1 MLLTSPRMTLPN
13 QKLHPSPHLNWP
25 MMVAL
30 SAIKQSVPNS
40 GVCPSKGLIK
50 AMVLSFKVL
59 FSNVHFAA
67 FTTYLCIYKQPH
79 IMDIKRVPV
88 SIYAEMTPN
97 PKVMKFV
104 SNKLLLQT
112 DSAEFRNIEEA
123 KPSPLA
129 TKLFH
134 FPFVKEVFISGN
146 YIAIAKYDV
155 VEWDDV
161 AQEVR
166 IFITEFLQDG
176 GVAVHEDQLAPAEA
190 AASEAE
196 DSPVVR
202 PEDLGEIE
210 GRIVD
215 ILEEYIKPAVAQDGG
230 NIAFMGYKD
239 KVVEV
244 QLQGA
249 CSGCPSSTMTLKNGI
264 LSILQKMLPTL
275 VDDVVAVNG

>member
-1 MLLTSPRMTLPN
+1 
-13 QKLHPSPHLNWP
+13 
-25 MMVAL
+25 MV
-30 SAIKQSVPNS
+30 V
-40 GVCPSKGLIK
+40 
-50 AMVLSFKVL
+50 SFKVL
-59 FSNVHFAA
+59 FSNVRFAT
-67 FTTYLCIYKQPH
+67 FTTYLCNHNQPH

-104 SNKLLLQT
+104 SNKMLLQT

-146 YIAIAKYDV
+146 YIAIAKFDV
-155 VEWDDV
+155 IEWDDV

-166 IFITEFLQDG
+166 VFITDFLQEG
-176 GVAVHEDQLAPAEA
+176 GVAVHEDELAPAEA
-190 AASEAE
+190 KEASSDGSPAVRSE
-196 DSPVVR
+196 DM
-202 PEDLGEIE
+202 GEIE

-239 KVVEV
+239 KIVEV

>member
-1 MLLTSPRMTLPN
+1 
-13 QKLHPSPHLNWP
+13 
-25 MMVAL
+25 
-30 SAIKQSVPNS
+30 
-40 GVCPSKGLIK
+40 
-50 AMVLSFKVL
+50 
-59 FSNVHFAA
+59 
-67 FTTYLCIYKQPH
+67 
-79 IMDIKRVPV
+79 MDIKRVPV

-146 YIAIAKYDV
+146 YIAIAKFDV
-155 VEWDDV
+155 IEWDDV

-166 IFITEFLQDG
+166 IFITEFLQEG
-176 GVAVHEDQLAPAEA
+176 GVAVN
-190 AASEAE
+190 
-196 DSPVVR
+196 
-202 PEDLGEIE
+202 EDLLVPKQEEIQESNGPVLSGEDKSE
-210 GRIVD
+210 VEQRIVD

-230 NIAFMGYKD
+230 NIAFIAYKD

-249 CSGCPSSTMTLKNGI
+249 CSGCPSSTMTLKSGI

-275 VDDVVAVNG
+275 VDDVIAINGSQLDYLKNKKGGQMPPFFILLYSAC

>member
-1 MLLTSPRMTLPN
+1 M
-13 QKLHPSPHLNWP
+13 
-25 MMVAL
+25 
-30 SAIKQSVPNS
+30 
-40 GVCPSKGLIK
+40 
-50 AMVLSFKVL
+50 
-59 FSNVHFAA
+59 
-67 FTTYLCIYKQPH
+67 
-79 IMDIKRVPV
+79 
-88 SIYAEMTPN
+88 
-97 PKVMKFV
+97 
-104 SNKLLLQT
+104 LLQT

-146 YIAIAKYDV
+146 YIAIAKFDV
-155 VEWDDV
+155 IEWDDV

-166 IFITEFLQDG
+166 VFITDFLQEG
-176 GVAVHEDQLAPAEA
+176 GVAVHEGQLKPAETVET
-190 AASEAE
+190 EA
-196 DSPVVR
+196 DGSPAVR
-202 PEDLGEIE
+202 DEDLGEIE

-230 NIAFMGYKD
+230 NIAFIGYKD
-239 KVVEV
+239 KIVEV

-275 VDDVVAVNG
+275 VDDVVAVNC

>member
-1 MLLTSPRMTLPN
+1 
-13 QKLHPSPHLNWP
+13 
-25 MMVAL
+25 MVAL
-30 SAIKQSVPNS
+30 SAVKQSVPNS
-40 GVCPSKGLIK
+40 GVCPSKGLMK

-59 FSNVHFAA
+59 FSNVRFAT

-104 SNKLLLQT
+104 SNKMLLQT

-146 YIAIAKYDV
+146 YIAIAKFDV
-155 VEWDDV
+155 IEWDDV

-166 IFITEFLQDG
+166 VFITDFLQEG
-176 GVAVHEDQLAPAEA
+176 GVAVHEDELAPAEA
-190 AASEAE
+190 KEASSDGSPAVRSE
-196 DSPVVR
+196 DM
-202 PEDLGEIE
+202 GEIE

-239 KVVEV
+239 KIVEV

>member
-1 MLLTSPRMTLPN
+1 
-13 QKLHPSPHLNWP
+13 
-25 MMVAL
+25 
-30 SAIKQSVPNS
+30 
-40 GVCPSKGLIK
+40 
-50 AMVLSFKVL
+50 
-59 FSNVHFAA
+59 
-67 FTTYLCIYKQPH
+67 
-79 IMDIKRVPV
+79 MDIKRVPV
-88 SIYAEMTPN
+88 SIYAEMTTN

-104 SNKLLLQT
+104 SNKMLLQT

-146 YIAIAKYDV
+146 YIAIAKFDV
-155 VEWDDV
+155 IEWDDV

-166 IFITEFLQDG
+166 VFITDFLQEG
-176 GVAVHEDQLAPAEA
+176 GVAVHEDELAPAEA
-190 AASEAE
+190 KEASSDGSPAVRSE
-196 DSPVVR
+196 DM
-202 PEDLGEIE
+202 GEIE

-239 KVVEV
+239 KIVEV

>member
-1 MLLTSPRMTLPN
+1 
-13 QKLHPSPHLNWP
+13 
-25 MMVAL
+25 
-30 SAIKQSVPNS
+30 
-40 GVCPSKGLIK
+40 
-50 AMVLSFKVL
+50 
-59 FSNVHFAA
+59 
-67 FTTYLCIYKQPH
+67 
-79 IMDIKRVPV
+79 MDIKRVPV

-146 YIAIAKYDV
+146 YIAIAKFDV
-155 VEWDDV
+155 VEWDAV

-166 IFITEFLQDG
+166 VFITEFLTEG
-176 GVAVHEDQLAPAEA
+176 GVAVHEDQLQPAESA
-190 AASEAE
+190 TSEA
-196 DSPVVR
+196 DGSLPVR
-202 PEDLGEIE
+202 PEDMGEIE

-239 KVVEV
+239 KIVEV

-264 LSILQKMLPTL
+264 LSILQKMLRVMRWQNLQNKKEMLISKNRQRRMTIL
-275 VDDVVAVNG
+275 NLHINQRLAMQLQKLNHQSIQTR

>member
-1 MLLTSPRMTLPN
+1 
-13 QKLHPSPHLNWP
+13 
-25 MMVAL
+25 
-30 SAIKQSVPNS
+30 
-40 GVCPSKGLIK
+40 
-50 AMVLSFKVL
+50 
-59 FSNVHFAA
+59 
-67 FTTYLCIYKQPH
+67 
-79 IMDIKRVPV
+79 MDIKRVPV

-146 YIAIAKYDV
+146 YIAIAKFDV
-155 VEWDDV
+155 VEWDAV

-166 IFITEFLQDG
+166 VFITDFLTEG
-176 GVAVHEDQLAPAEA
+176 GVAVHEDQLQPAESA
-190 AASEAE
+190 TSEA
-196 DSPVVR
+196 DGPPAVR
-202 PEDLGEIE
+202 PADMGEIE

-230 NIAFMGYKD
+230 NIAFIGYKD
-239 KVVEV
+239 KIVEV

>member
-1 MLLTSPRMTLPN
+1 MFTFSPNVIALTSARITLPY
-13 QKLHPSPHLNWP
+13 QKLHPSPQVKFP
-25 MMVAL
+25 IMVAF
-30 SAIKQSVPNS
+30 SAIKESFPIS
-40 GVCPSKGLIK
+40 GVYPRTERTIDIGSCFCGVNLYPENTLN
-50 AMVLSFKVL
+50 ME
-59 FSNVHFAA
+59 
-67 FTTYLCIYKQPH
+67 
-79 IMDIKRVPV
+79 IKRVPV

-104 SNKLLLQT
+104 SNKLLLQS
-112 DSAEFRNIEEA
+112 DSAEFRNIDEA

-146 YIAIAKYDV
+146 YIAIAKFDI

-166 IFITEFLQDG
+166 VFITEFLQDG
-176 GVAVHEDQLAPAEA
+176 GVAVHEEQLAPIQEEKAEQG
-190 AASEAE
+190 SG
-196 DSPVVR
+196 PVLN
-202 PEDLGEIE
+202 PEDLGEVE
-210 GRIVD
+210 ARIVD

-230 NIAFMGYKD
+230 NIAFMAYKD
-239 KVVEV
+239 KIVEV

-275 VDDVVAVNG
+275 VEDVVAVNG

>member
-1 MLLTSPRMTLPN
+1 
-13 QKLHPSPHLNWP
+13 
-25 MMVAL
+25 
-30 SAIKQSVPNS
+30 
-40 GVCPSKGLIK
+40 
-50 AMVLSFKVL
+50 
-59 FSNVHFAA
+59 
-67 FTTYLCIYKQPH
+67 
-79 IMDIKRVPV
+79 MDIKRVPV

-104 SNKLLLQT
+104 SNKMLLKA

-146 YIAIAKYDV
+146 YIAIAKFDI

-166 IFITEFLQDG
+166 IFITDFLQEG
-176 GVAVHEDQLAPAEA
+176 GVAVNEDQLETPKEEEASAEGTPLR
-190 AASEAE
+190 AE
-196 DSPVVR
+196 DV
-202 PEDLGEIE
+202 GEVE
-210 GRIVD
+210 QRIID
-215 ILEEYIKPAVAQDGG
+215 ILDEYIKPAVAQDGG
-230 NIAFMGYKD
+230 NIAFIGYKE
-239 KVVEV
+239 KIVEV

-275 VDDVVAVNG
+275 VEDVVAVNG

>member
-1 MLLTSPRMTLPN
+1 M
-13 QKLHPSPHLNWP
+13 
-25 MMVAL
+25 
-30 SAIKQSVPNS
+30 
-40 GVCPSKGLIK
+40 
-50 AMVLSFKVL
+50 
-59 FSNVHFAA
+59 
-67 FTTYLCIYKQPH
+67 
-79 IMDIKRVPV
+79 PV

-104 SNKLLLQT
+104 SNKLLLKS
-112 DSAEFRNIEEA
+112 DSAEFRNIDEA
-123 KPSPLA
+123 KLSPLA

-146 YIAIAKYDV
+146 YIAIAKFDI

-166 IFITEFLQDG
+166 VFITEFMQDG
-176 GVAVHEDQLAPAEA
+176 GVVVHEEQLIRSQEEKTELGSGPILN
-190 AASEAE
+190 
-196 DSPVVR
+196 PKN
-202 PEDLGEIE
+202 LGEVE
-210 GRIVD
+210 ARIVD

-230 NIAFMGYKD
+230 NIAFMAYKG
-239 KVVEV
+239 KIVEV

-275 VDDVVAVNG
+275 VDDVVAINE

>member
-1 MLLTSPRMTLPN
+1 
-13 QKLHPSPHLNWP
+13 
-25 MMVAL
+25 
-30 SAIKQSVPNS
+30 
-40 GVCPSKGLIK
+40 
-50 AMVLSFKVL
+50 
-59 FSNVHFAA
+59 
-67 FTTYLCIYKQPH
+67 
-79 IMDIKRVPV
+79 MDIKRVPV

-146 YIAIAKYDV
+146 YIAIAKFDV
-155 VEWDDV
+155 VEWDAV

-166 IFITEFLQDG
+166 VFITEFLTEG
-176 GVAVHEDQLAPAEA
+176 GVVVHEDQLQPAESA
-190 AASEAE
+190 TSEA
-196 DSPVVR
+196 DGSLPVR
-202 PEDLGEIE
+202 PEDMGEIE

-230 NIAFMGYKD
+230 NIAFMAYKD
-239 KVVEV
+239 KIVEV

>member
-1 MLLTSPRMTLPN
+1 
-13 QKLHPSPHLNWP
+13 
-25 MMVAL
+25 
-30 SAIKQSVPNS
+30 
-40 GVCPSKGLIK
+40 
-50 AMVLSFKVL
+50 
-59 FSNVHFAA
+59 
-67 FTTYLCIYKQPH
+67 
-79 IMDIKRVPV
+79 MDIKRVPV

-146 YIAIAKYDV
+146 YIAIAKFDV
-155 VEWDDV
+155 VERDAV

-166 IFITEFLQDG
+166 VFITEFLTQG
-176 GVAVHEDQLAPAEA
+176 GVAVHEDQLQPAESA
-190 AASEAE
+190 TSEA
-196 DSPVVR
+196 DGSLPVR
-202 PEDLGEIE
+202 PEDMGEIE

-239 KVVEV
+239 KIVEV

>member
-1 MLLTSPRMTLPN
+1 ME
-13 QKLHPSPHLNWP
+13 
-25 MMVAL
+25 
-30 SAIKQSVPNS
+30 
-40 GVCPSKGLIK
+40 
-50 AMVLSFKVL
+50 
-59 FSNVHFAA
+59 
-67 FTTYLCIYKQPH
+67 
-79 IMDIKRVPV
+79 IKRVPV

-104 SNKLLLQT
+104 SNKMLLKE
-112 DSAEFRNIEEA
+112 DHVEFRNIEEA

-146 YIAIAKYDV
+146 YIAIAKFDI

-166 IFITEFLQDG
+166 IFITDFLQEG
-176 GVAVHEDQLAPAEA
+176 GVAVNEDQLQPTQPTAAEGGDG
-190 AASEAE
+190 ASLPNLTVEE
-196 DSPVVR
+196 
-202 PEDLGEIE
+202 LGEVE
-210 GRIVD
+210 QRIVD
-215 ILEEYIKPAVAQDGG
+215 ILEEYVKPAVAQDGG
-230 NIAFMGYKD
+230 NIAFISYHD
-239 KVVEV
+239 KIVEV

-275 VDDVVAVNG
+275 VEDVVAVNA

>member
-1 MLLTSPRMTLPN
+1 
-13 QKLHPSPHLNWP
+13 
-25 MMVAL
+25 
-30 SAIKQSVPNS
+30 
-40 GVCPSKGLIK
+40 
-50 AMVLSFKVL
+50 
-59 FSNVHFAA
+59 
-67 FTTYLCIYKQPH
+67 
-79 IMDIKRVPV
+79 MDIKRVPV

-104 SNKLLLQT
+104 SNKMLLQA

-146 YIAIAKYDV
+146 YIAIAKFDI

-166 IFITEFLQDG
+166 IFITEFLQEG
-176 GVAVHEDQLAPAEA
+176 GVAVNEDQLETPKEEEANAE
-190 AASEAE
+190 STPLRVE
-196 DSPVVR
+196 DV
-202 PEDLGEIE
+202 GEVE
-210 GRIVD
+210 QRIID
-215 ILEEYIKPAVAQDGG
+215 ILDEYIKPAVAQDGG
-230 NIAFMGYKD
+230 NIAFIGYKD
-239 KVVEV
+239 KIVEV

>member
-1 MLLTSPRMTLPN
+1 
-13 QKLHPSPHLNWP
+13 
-25 MMVAL
+25 
-30 SAIKQSVPNS
+30 
-40 GVCPSKGLIK
+40 
-50 AMVLSFKVL
+50 
-59 FSNVHFAA
+59 
-67 FTTYLCIYKQPH
+67 
-79 IMDIKRVPV
+79 
-88 SIYAEMTPN
+88 
-97 PKVMKFV
+97 MKFV

-146 YIAIAKYDV
+146 YIAIAKFDV

-166 IFITEFLQDG
+166 VFITEFLTEG
-176 GVAVHEDQLAPAEA
+176 GVAVHEDQLKPAQE
-190 AASEAE
+190 EKAE
-196 DSPVVR
+196 EGKGPALN
-202 PEDLGEIE
+202 PEDLGEVE
-210 GRIVD
+210 ARIVD

-239 KVVEV
+239 KIV
-244 QLQGA
+244 G
-249 CSGCPSSTMTLKNGI
+249 STAARRLFGLSVFNDDIENGI

-275 VDDVVAVNG
+275 VDDVVGRTDKRTLNDSARSTTGPHFFIILRLS

>member
-1 MLLTSPRMTLPN
+1 M
-13 QKLHPSPHLNWP
+13 
-25 MMVAL
+25 
-30 SAIKQSVPNS
+30 
-40 GVCPSKGLIK
+40 
-50 AMVLSFKVL
+50 
-59 FSNVHFAA
+59 
-67 FTTYLCIYKQPH
+67 
-79 IMDIKRVPV
+79 PV

-104 SNKLLLQT
+104 SNKLLLKS
-112 DSAEFRNIEEA
+112 DSAEFRNIDEA
-123 KPSPLA
+123 KLSPLA

-146 YIAIAKYDV
+146 YIAIAKFDI

-166 IFITEFLQDG
+166 VFITEFMQDG
-176 GVAVHEDQLAPAEA
+176 GVVVHEEQLIRSQEEKTELGSGPILN
-190 AASEAE
+190 
-196 DSPVVR
+196 PKN
-202 PEDLGEIE
+202 LGEVE
-210 GRIVD
+210 ARIVD

-230 NIAFMGYKD
+230 NIAFMAYKE

-275 VDDVVAVNG
+275 VDDVVAINE

>member
-1 MLLTSPRMTLPN
+1 
-13 QKLHPSPHLNWP
+13 
-25 MMVAL
+25 
-30 SAIKQSVPNS
+30 
-40 GVCPSKGLIK
+40 
-50 AMVLSFKVL
+50 
-59 FSNVHFAA
+59 
-67 FTTYLCIYKQPH
+67 
-79 IMDIKRVPV
+79 MDIKRVPV

-104 SNKLLLQT
+104 SNKMLLQT

-146 YIAIAKYDV
+146 YIAIAKFDV
-155 VEWDDV
+155 IEWDDV

-166 IFITEFLQDG
+166 VFITDFLQEG
-176 GVAVHEDQLAPAEA
+176 GVAVHEDELAPAEA
-190 AASEAE
+190 KEASSDGSPAVRSE
-196 DSPVVR
+196 DM
-202 PEDLGEIE
+202 GEIE

-239 KVVEV
+239 KIVEV

>member
-1 MLLTSPRMTLPN
+1 
-13 QKLHPSPHLNWP
+13 
-25 MMVAL
+25 
-30 SAIKQSVPNS
+30 
-40 GVCPSKGLIK
+40 
-50 AMVLSFKVL
+50 
-59 FSNVHFAA
+59 
-67 FTTYLCIYKQPH
+67 
-79 IMDIKRVPV
+79 MDIKLVPV

-104 SNKLLLQT
+104 SNKMLLQT

-146 YIAIAKYDV
+146 YIAIAKFDV
-155 VEWDDV
+155 IEWDDV

-166 IFITEFLQDG
+166 VFITDFLQEG
-176 GVAVHEDQLAPAEA
+176 GVAVHEDELAPAEA
-190 AASEAE
+190 KEASSDGSPAVRSE
-196 DSPVVR
+196 DM
-202 PEDLGEIE
+202 GEIE

-239 KVVEV
+239 KIVEV

>member
-1 MLLTSPRMTLPN
+1 
-13 QKLHPSPHLNWP
+13 
-25 MMVAL
+25 
-30 SAIKQSVPNS
+30 
-40 GVCPSKGLIK
+40 
-50 AMVLSFKVL
+50 
-59 FSNVHFAA
+59 
-67 FTTYLCIYKQPH
+67 
-79 IMDIKRVPV
+79 MDIKRVPV

-146 YIAIAKYDV
+146 YIAIAKFDV
-155 VEWDDV
+155 VEWDAV

-166 IFITEFLQDG
+166 VFITEFLTEG
-176 GVAVHEDQLAPAEA
+176 GVAVHEDQLQPAESA
-190 AASEAE
+190 TSEA
-196 DSPVVR
+196 DGSLPVR
-202 PEDLGEIE
+202 PEDMGEIE

-239 KVVEV
+239 KIVEV

-264 LSILQKMLPTL
+264 LSILHKMLLTL
-275 VDDVVAVNG
+275 VDDVVAVYG

>member
-1 MLLTSPRMTLPN
+1 
-13 QKLHPSPHLNWP
+13 
-25 MMVAL
+25 
-30 SAIKQSVPNS
+30 
-40 GVCPSKGLIK
+40 
-50 AMVLSFKVL
+50 
-59 FSNVHFAA
+59 
-67 FTTYLCIYKQPH
+67 
-79 IMDIKRVPV
+79 MDIKRVPV

-146 YIAIAKYDV
+146 YIAIAKFDV
-155 VEWDDV
+155 VEWDAL

-166 IFITEFLQDG
+166 VFITEFLTEG
-176 GVAVHEDQLAPAEA
+176 GVAVHEDQLQPAESA
-190 AASEAE
+190 TSEA
-196 DSPVVR
+196 DGSLPVR
-202 PEDLGEIE
+202 PEDMGEIE

-230 NIAFMGYKD
+230 NIAFMAYKD
-239 KVVEV
+239 KIVEV